1 MRCDLS
7 KTELEILQVL
17 WDNGGEMSPR
27 DIWDIFLSRGK
38 DWKRQ
43 TLNTLLL
50 RMEEK
55 GVIEKHWGSVHVLC
69 SELEFHHARSEEMVR
84 DSFNGSLNQFM
95 AAFTGNSKISPEDA
109 KELEEFVERLKR
121 KGEKS

>member
-7 KTELEILQVL
+7 KTEMEILQVL
-17 WDNGGEMSPR
+17 WDNGGEMAPR

-55 GVIEKHWGSVHVLC
+55 GVIEKHWGSVRVLC
-69 SELEFHHARSEEMVR
+69 SELEFRHAQSEEMVQ
-84 DSFNGSLNQFM
+84 DSFNGSLHQFM

-109 KELEEFVERLKR
+109 KELEELVERLRR
-121 KGEKS
+121 KGEET

>member
-55 GVIEKHWGSVHVLC
+55 GVVEKYWGSVRALC
-69 SELEFHHARSEEMVR
+69 TELEFRHVQCQEMVQ

-109 KELEEFVERLKR
+109 KELEELVERLKR
-121 KGEKS
+121 KGEES

>member
-7 KTELEILQVL
+7 KTELEIMQVL
-17 WDNGGEMSPR
+17 WDGGGEMSPR
-27 DIWDIFLSRGK
+27 AIWDIFLDRGR

-55 GVIEKHWGSVHVLC
+55 GVVEKRWGSVRVLC
-69 SELEFHHARSEEMVR
+69 SELEFKHQQSEEMVR
-84 DSFNGSLNQFM
+84 ESFNGSLSQFM
-95 AAFTGNSKISPEDA
+95 AAFTGNHRISEADA
-109 KELEEFVERLKR
+109 RELEELVERLKR
-121 KGEKS
+121 REEDE

>member
-1 MRCDLS
+1 MRYDLS

-50 RMEEK
+50 RMKEK
-55 GVIEKHWGSVHVLC
+55 GVIQKQWGSVRALC
-69 SELEFHHARSEEMVR
+69 SELEFRRGQSEEMVQ
-84 DSFNGSLNQFM
+84 DSFDGSLNQFM
-95 AAFTGNSKISPEDA
+95 AAFTGNNKISPEDA
-109 KELEEFVERLKR
+109 RELEEFVEKLRR
-121 KGEKS
+121 KGEKK

>member
-55 GVIEKHWGSVHVLC
+55 GVIEKHWGSVRALC
-69 SELEFHHARSEEMVR
+69 SELEFRHAQCKEMVQ

-109 KELEEFVERLKR
+109 KELEELVERLRR
-121 KGEKS
+121 KGEEA

>member
-55 GVIEKHWGSVHVLC
+55 GVIEKHWGSVRVLC
-69 SELEFHHARSEEMVR
+69 TELEFRHAQCQEMVR

-95 AAFTGNSKISPEDA
+95 AAFTGNSKISLEDA
-109 KELEEFVERLKR
+109 KELEELVERLKR

>member
-7 KTELEILQVL
+7 RTEMEILQVL
-17 WDNGGEMSPR
+17 WDGGGEMSPR
-27 DIWDIFLSRGK
+27 AIWDIFLSRGK

-55 GVIEKHWGSVHVLC
+55 GVVAKRRGCVRVLC
-69 SELEFHHARSEEMVR
+69 SELEFKHMQSEEMVR

-95 AAFTGNSKISPEDA
+95 AAFTGNRSISPEDA
-109 KELEEFVERLKR
+109 QELEELVERLRR
-121 KGEKS
+121 KGVEN

>member
-55 GVIEKHWGSVHVLC
+55 GVIEKHWGSVHALC
-69 SELEFHHARSEEMVR
+69 SELEFRHAQCKEMVQ

-109 KELEEFVERLKR
+109 KELEELVERLRR
-121 KGEKS
+121 KGEEA

>member
-17 WDNGGEMSPR
+17 WDNGEEMSPR

-55 GVIEKHWGSVHVLC
+55 GVIEKHWGSVRVLC
-69 SELEFHHARSEEMVR
+69 TELEFRRAQCEEMVR

>member
-1 MRCDLS
+1 MRYDLS

-55 GVIEKHWGSVHVLC
+55 GVIEKHWGHVCALC
-69 SELEFHHARSEEMVR
+69 SELEFRRGQSEEMVQ
-84 DSFNGSLNQFM
+84 DSFDGSLNQFM

-109 KELEEFVERLKR
+109 RELEEFVEKLRR
-121 KGEKS
+121 KGEKK